1 MLELRRQIEKLST
14 EQGSAHRSLSDAR
27 SKCNDYEDQLMQINK
42 EMHAAQE
49 WAKSKYL
56 YFSRGVLPKK
66 CISHTF
72 FVKLKFQIIIIF
84 SIFHEIF
91 FTNLLNLISISRKK
105 RGGMVPYEKL
115 CLQFHQ
121 FDFDTPTTLLLCE
134 IEIGIKTCHLY
145 Y

>member
-1 MLELRRQIEKLST
+1 MLMFFFSGNDADNDNSTDDNKTGGKKPVNGTLDPEVLELRRQIEKLST

-72 FVKLKFQIIIIF
+72 F
-84 SIFHEIF
+84 
-91 FTNLLNLISISRKK
+91 R
-105 RGGMVPYEKL
+105 
-115 CLQFHQ
+115 
-121 FDFDTPTTLLLCE
+121 E
-134 IEIGIKTCHLY
+134 IEISNNYYILY
-145 Y
+145 FSP